1 MSVSLSL
8 KPKNSEVASEGD
20 QTCATAK
27 EFSSKSYRR
36 NCRYKFNSL
45 AISRKKVLKLMT
57 NTDCYIVDIY
67 DFRSPKFHLC
77 RFLVRNRRVKHRQ
90 KVLIYSM

>member
-45 AISRKKVLKLMT
+45 AISRKKSVET
-57 NTDCYIVDIY
+57 NDEHGLLYC
-67 DFRSPKFHLC
+67 
-77 RFLVRNRRVKHRQ
+77 
-90 KVLIYSM
+90 